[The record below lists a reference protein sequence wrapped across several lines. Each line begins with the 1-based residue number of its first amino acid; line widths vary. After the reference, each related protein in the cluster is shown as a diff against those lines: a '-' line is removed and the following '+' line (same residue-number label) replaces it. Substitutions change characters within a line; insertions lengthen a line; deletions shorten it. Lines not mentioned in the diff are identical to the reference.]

1 LRFGGFIL
9 NKIQKTIYDF
19 VADSPV
25 ERVIVQLNHKAVFER
40 EFLNNDID
48 DVSRNHILSVVARE
62 DVDWVVELFQAG
74 DKIMIER
81 LVYDNSFI
89 LILEKT
95 MCEHSTGLIVRR
107 RSHDCIVR
115 HLSNGATIDLL
126 LSSVRVAC
134 VELKNCVLSNF
145 GT

>member
-1 LRFGGFIL
+1 M

-25 ERVIVQLNHKAVFER
+25 ERVIVQLNHKTVFER

>member
-1 LRFGGFIL
+1 M

>member
-1 LRFGGFIL
+1 M

-25 ERVIVQLNHKAVFER
+25 ERVIVQLNHKTVFEQ

>member
-1 LRFGGFIL
+1 M

-25 ERVIVQLNHKAVFER
+25 ERVIVQLNHKTVFER

-107 RSHDCIVR
+107 RSHDCI
-115 HLSNGATIDLL
+115 IDLL

>member
-1 LRFGGFIL
+1 MRFGGFIL

-25 ERVIVQLNHKAVFER
+25 ERVIVQLNHKTVFER

-95 MCEHSTGLIVRR
+95 MCEQALVLLFVKDLMIALLDTFSTERPLTSCRQ
-107 RSHDCIVR
+107 
-115 HLSNGATIDLL
+115 
-126 LSSVRVAC
+126 
-134 VELKNCVLSNF
+134 VLQTF
-145 GT
+145 T

>member
-1 LRFGGFIL
+1 M

-25 ERVIVQLNHKAVFER
+25 ERVIVQLNHKTVFER

-89 LILEKT
+89 EVIERGNPYL
-95 MCEHSTGLIVRR
+95 
-107 RSHDCIVR
+107 
-115 HLSNGATIDLL
+115 
-126 LSSVRVAC
+126 
-134 VELKNCVLSNF
+134 
-145 GT
+145 

>member
-1 LRFGGFIL
+1 M

-25 ERVIVQLNHKAVFER
+25 ERVIVQLNHKTVFER

-89 LILEKT
+89 LILEKS

-115 HLSNGATIDLL
+115 HLFNGATTDL
-126 LSSVRVAC
+126 LSSSIRVAC
-134 VELKNCVLSNF
+134 AELENCVLSNF

>member
-1 LRFGGFIL
+1 M
-9 NKIQKTIYDF
+9 NKIQKTIYNF

-25 ERVIVQLNHKAVFER
+25 DRAIVQLNHKTVFER
-40 EFLNNDID
+40 EFLNRDID
-48 DVSRNHILSVVARE
+48 DLSRNHILSVVARE

>member
-1 LRFGGFIL
+1 M
-9 NKIQKTIYDF
+9 
-19 VADSPV
+19 V
-25 ERVIVQLNHKAVFER
+25 VQ
-40 EFLNNDID
+40 

-95 MCEHSTGLIVRR
+95 MCEHSTGIIVRK

-115 HLSNGATIDLL
+115 HLFNGATTDL
-126 LSSVRVAC
+126 LSSILVQN
-134 VELKNCVLSNF
+134 LKIVFCRILERDRCRFVVF
-145 GT
+145 VI

>member
-1 LRFGGFIL
+1 M

-25 ERVIVQLNHKAVFER
+25 ERVIVQLNHKTVFER

-62 DVDWVVELFQAG
+62 DVDWVVKLFQAG

>member
-1 LRFGGFIL
+1 M
-9 NKIQKTIYDF
+9 NKIQKTIYNF

-25 ERVIVQLNHKAVFER
+25 DRAIVQLNHKTVFER

-62 DVDWVVELFQAG
+62 DVDWVVELFRAG

-81 LVYDNSFI
+81 WVYDNSFI
-89 LILEKT
+89 LILEKS

-145 GT
+145 GM

>member
-1 LRFGGFIL
+1 M
-9 NKIQKTIYDF
+9 NKIQKAIYDF

-25 ERVIVQLNHKAVFER
+25 DRAIVQLNYKTVFEQ

-62 DVDWVVELFQAG
+62 DVDWIVELFRAG
-74 DKIMIER
+74 DKIIIER

-89 LILEKT
+89 LILEKS
-95 MCEHSTGLIVRR
+95 MCEHSTGIMVRR

-115 HLSNGATIDLL
+115 HLSNGATIDLF
-126 LSSVRVAC
+126 LSNIRVAC
-134 VELKNCVLSNF
+134 AELENCVLSNF

>member
-25 ERVIVQLNHKAVFER
+25 ERVIVQLNHKTVFER

>member
-1 LRFGGFIL
+1 M

-25 ERVIVQLNHKAVFER
+25 ERVIVQLNHKTVFER

-89 LILEKT
+89 RILEKT